1 MFNSQTL
8 IRPRLASRLEKP
20 NELWT
25 VPGLLAYRP
34 LRTYRGDWLSSSALA
49 TATPIVVYEVSPEV
63 HGELVSV
70 TARNVRM
77 GGLPISIS
85 HLPRFRVWTPEA

>member
-1 MFNSQTL
+1 MPTFSSKFSSLDDSQ
-8 IRPRLASRLEKP
+8 
-20 NELWT
+20 
-25 VPGLLAYRP
+25 
-34 LRTYRGDWLSSSALA
+34 A

>member
-25 VPGLLAYRP
+25 VPGLLAYRV
-34 LRTYRGDWLSSSALA
+34 GA
-49 TATPIVVYEVSPEV
+49 E
-63 HGELVSV
+63 
-70 TARNVRM
+70 
-77 GGLPISIS
+77 
-85 HLPRFRVWTPEA
+85 PRFAEPM